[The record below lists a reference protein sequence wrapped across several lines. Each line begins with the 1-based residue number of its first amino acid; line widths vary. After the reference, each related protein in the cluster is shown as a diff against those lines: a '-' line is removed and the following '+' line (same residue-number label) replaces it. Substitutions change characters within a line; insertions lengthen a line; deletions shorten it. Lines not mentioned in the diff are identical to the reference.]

1 MIKANKIIE
10 RNILRKAQL
19 YEIEL
24 KIDSNYFINKIED
37 SLKEKNLNYATN
49 VKGKMTGWNAFNDD
63 KNFLSALDKGIK
75 EVSKIVTWGKKKSL
89 QSAWGIKI
97 EEGDFTARHNHS
109 ACALSG
115 ILYLNNV
122 NQTLEF
128 PDLGISVEPK
138 EGSFL
143 VFTPW
148 LDHYTEI
155 SESAEPKYAIAFNFE
170 DFKHK
175 TWD

>member
-49 VKGKMTGWNAFNDD
+49 VKGKMT
-63 KNFLSALDKGIK
+63 
-75 EVSKIVTWGKKKSL
+75 VSKIVTWGKKKSL